1 MQLERIDVQNRKYA
15 NALIEKHFFS
25 LEVVCRDEVIDMTL
39 QDGFL
44 CTQDGA
50 YIGVITWQD
59 RGDMLDVTAL
69 CTDVAGQGVGTRLLT
84 KAKEA
89 AVLQNKKGVTLITT
103 NDNIRALYFYQTRG
117 FWIKGIDIGAVGR
130 ARKIKPVIPL
140 FGEHD
145 IPLRDEIE
153 LVWRT

>member
-1 MQLERIDVQNRKYA
+1 MQLERINEQNRKYA
-15 NALIEKHFFS
+15 NTLIEKHFFS
-25 LEVVCRDEVIDMTL
+25 LEIVCRDEVIDMTV
-39 QDGFL
+39 QDGYL
-44 CTQDGA
+44 CKHGGD
-50 YIGVITWQD
+50 YVGVITWQE

-69 CTDVAGQGVGTRLLT
+69 CTDITGQGVGTMLLT
-84 KAKEA
+84 KAKEE
-89 AVLQNKKGVTLITT
+89 AVLQDKKGVVLITT

-117 FWIKGIDIGAVGR
+117 FWIKGVDIGAVNR
-130 ARKIKPVIPL
+130 ARKRKPAIPL

>member
-1 MQLERIDVQNRKYA
+1 MELQRIDTQNRQYA
-15 NALIEKHFFS
+15 NALIQKYFFS
-25 LEVVCRDEVIDMTL
+25 LEMVCRDEVIDMTA
-39 QDGFL
+39 QDGYL
-44 CTQDGA
+44 CKTDDG

-69 CTDVAGQGVGTRLLT
+69 CTDASGQGIGTALLT

-103 NDNIRALYFYQTRG
+103 NDNIQALYFYQTRG
-117 FWIKGIDIGAVGR
+117 FWIKGIDVGAVNR
-130 ARKIKPVIPL
+130 ARRIKLVIPL